1 MIPAIRLLAVAILVA
16 GTAGAARADVFYLNY
31 EGAGV
36 QHSTATFTVV
46 GVETFDSRTSGAG
59 FTTNFGT
66 NGAIAAT
73 YSAVRINSADR
84 YGGAGGTG
92 KYAAN
97 FHATPYSLHFTSDAA
112 RLPNGIN
119 YFGYWLSALDAG
131 NQVTFFRNGTEVG
144 RLTPG
149 DVLAQLSSNRSY
161 YGNPNAPFKGLNTN
175 EPYAFIN
182 FYDRNGSF
190 DEVRFAQTTNG
201 GGYESDNHTVGFY
214 TATGGTPEPG
224 TWVLLVT
231 GFGLVGVGLRRRTAV
246 PDGFARAPCRAF
258 TSPAV

>member
-1 MIPAIRLLAVAILVA
+1 MVKRRLLAAATLVA

-36 QHSTATFTVV
+36 QHSTATFSTV
-46 GVETFDSRTSGAG
+46 GVETFDTRTSGAR
-59 FTTNFGT
+59 FTTDFGT
-66 NGAIAAT
+66 SGAIAAT
-73 YSAVRINSADR
+73 YSPVRINSADQ

-92 KYAAN
+92 KYAAA
-97 FHATPYSLHFTSDAA
+97 FHSTPYTLHFTTDAA
-112 RLPNGIN
+112 RLPNGVN

-131 NQVTFFRNGTEVG
+131 NEVTFFRGGTEVG

-149 DVLAQLSSNRSY
+149 DVLAQLRGNRSY
-161 YGNPNAPFKGLNTN
+161 YGNPNAPFTGRNTG

-190 DEVRFAQTTNG
+190 DEVHFAQTTPG

-214 TATGGTPEPG
+214 TAAGGTPEPA
-224 TWVLLVT
+224 TWALLGV
-231 GFGLVGVGLRRRTAV
+231 GLGLVGVGLRRGKAAPRLTS
-246 PDGFARAPCRAF
+246 RAA
-258 TSPAV
+258 